1 MIFSDVLSAVAMVCC
16 ITGLGFFLRRKGL
29 VDKKTAQT
37 LPKFMT
43 NIVLPPF
50 LLRNVTQTFSHD
62 QLSTLLAG
70 SLVPLL
76 SIFLCFGVAFAGLY
90 IASIPADRRGV
101 FTTAVASSNS
111 VNMGLPI
118 NIALFGEGAVQYALL
133 YIFANSIFFWSL
145 GNYCIARDG
154 GGKDVK
160 LFSLNTAKQI
170 FFFPPFI
177 GFLVG
182 VLLVVLDIP
191 LPGFLD
197 KTFKYVG
204 EMTVGLGL
212 IYVGMLLSSARLKDF
227 APEKDKVLV
236 AIGRFVLSPLTIVV
250 LAWCLPIPDMML
262 KVFIIQSSLPVM
274 VNVAV
279 LAAYHGGDAKYA
291 AVLVSTTT
299 VMTIVTVPLVSLL
312 IALCLP

>member
-1 MIFSDVLSAVAMVCC
+1 MVFYNVVSAVAMVCC
-16 ITGLGFFLRRKGL
+16 IAGLGFFLRRKGL
-29 VDKKTAQT
+29 VDEKTAQA

-43 NIVLPPF
+43 NVVLPPF

-62 QLSTLLAG
+62 QLPTLLAG

-76 SIFLCFGVAFAGLY
+76 SIFLCFGVAFAALR
-90 IASIPADRRGV
+90 ISHTPAGRRGV
-101 FTTAVASSNS
+101 FMAAVASSNS

-145 GNYCIARDG
+145 GNYCIAHDG
-154 GGKDVK
+154 DGKDVK
-160 LFSLNTAKQI
+160 LFSLKTVKQI
-170 FFFPPFI
+170 FFPPFT
-177 GFLVG
+177 GFLIG
-182 VLLVVLDIP
+182 LLLVVLDIP
-191 LPGFLD
+191 LPDFLD
-197 KTFKYVG
+197 KTFKYFG

-212 IYVGMLLSSARLKDF
+212 IYVGMLLSNARLRDF

-236 AIGRFVLSPLTIVV
+236 AIGRFVLSPLAVIV
-250 LAWCLPIPDMML
+250 LAWFLPIPELML

-279 LAAYHGGDAKYA
+279 LTAYYRGDARYA

-299 VMTIVTVPLVSLL
+299 VMTIVTVPLIALL
-312 IALCLP
+312 IALYLP